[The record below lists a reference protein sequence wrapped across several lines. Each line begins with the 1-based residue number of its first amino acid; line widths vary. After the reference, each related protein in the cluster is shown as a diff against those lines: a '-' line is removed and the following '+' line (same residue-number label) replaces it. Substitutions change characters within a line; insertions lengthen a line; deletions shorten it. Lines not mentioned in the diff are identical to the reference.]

1 MFCQRSKEYLAIPKK
16 FQVRHSLKQ
25 FLGEN
30 GRFYHLV
37 KNTDA
42 KRARRSIN
50 DENEE
55 EKKQS
60 SSQLDRKNQ
69 IISDLQL
76 QIQDFEDKMKEN
88 EKNAA
93 ILTRLFEGGIIDGA
107 GELMIEQH
115 EEE

>member
-1 MFCQRSKEYLAIPKK
+1 MVEKAMTRREYKFKKREILRWMFCQRSKEYLAIPKK
-16 FQVRHSLKQ
+16 FQVRHSLKP

-37 KNTDA
+37 KDTDA

-50 DENEE
+50 NENEEEE

-76 QIQDFEDKMKEN
+76 
-88 EKNAA
+88 
-93 ILTRLFEGGIIDGA
+93 
-107 GELMIEQH
+107 
-115 EEE
+115 